1 MREINIENWTYY
13 FYNNII
19 NFDES
24 DESKIKIDK
33 KDFNDLDIYYL
44 GYEYKKKL
52 QNVINSINPLYLR
65 IRDLRGKLKKGKDD
79 NAWYLI
85 IFGDADILRKFA
97 KIWKSIRAKIEEIA
111 DDIVQYDKDYMQIK
125 FKSNDILPRDN
136 IINMHQVK

>member
-1 MREINIENWTYY
+1 M
-13 FYNNII
+13 
-19 NFDES
+19 
-24 DESKIKIDK
+24 
-33 KDFNDLDIYYL
+33 
-44 GYEYKKKL
+44 
-52 QNVINSINPLYLR
+52 R
-65 IRDLRGKLKKGKDD
+65 IRDLRGKLKKGKHD